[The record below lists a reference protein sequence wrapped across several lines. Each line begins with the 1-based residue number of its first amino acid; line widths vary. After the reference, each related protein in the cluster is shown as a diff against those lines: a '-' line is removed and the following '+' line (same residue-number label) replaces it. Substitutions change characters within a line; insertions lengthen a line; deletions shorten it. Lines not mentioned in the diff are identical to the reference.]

1 MSTLFEIYNLIFYQP
16 ISKLLIFF
24 YQNFKDLGLA
34 VIFLTILVR
43 VILSPFHYKSS
54 KEQEKLLKIK
64 KGIEEIE
71 KKFNGERKEKE
82 ILELYKKEKI
92 NPFFNLLSL
101 FIQLPILIALY
112 QVFLKATIQF
122 NPLFLGVFNL
132 SKPSLI
138 LVLIATFLQILY
150 LKIASPRA
158 RKEKNKFS
166 IFSNLNLSFPFT
178 HYLFNFNKI
187 AFSHFSLFYDNLFI
201 FNLPKNFIPCLKN

>member
-1 MSTLFEIYNLIFYQP
+1 MSTIFKIYNLIFYQP

-43 VILSPFHYKSS
+43 VILFPFHYKSS

-71 KKFNGERKEKE
+71 KKFNGERREKE

-122 NPLFLGVFNL
+122 NPLFLGIFNL

-138 LVLIATFLQILY
+138 LVLIAIFLQILY
-150 LKIASPRA
+150 FKITSPRI
-158 RKEKNKFS
+158 EKKKTN
-166 IFSNLNLSFPFT
+166 FPFSQT
-178 HYLFNFNKI
+178 STYLFLLPITFLILIKLPSAISLYFMTTYLFLIFQKI
-187 AFSHFSLFYDNLFI
+187 LFHV
-201 FNLPKNFIPCLKN
+201 